1 MKKNI
6 EDEIPDITNLATKTT
21 LNAKI
26 SEVKGE
32 IANITNLMLLTLSL
46 ILLKIK
52 YLVLV
57 IQSKKTDYNTKINEI
72 EKKISDHNHDKYI
85 TTPEFNKLLSQNF
98 APRLMQANL
107 VTKTEFD
114 NKLTS
119 FNKRIT
125 SNKTKHL
132 EVRKKLESLI
142 TKDYNFS

>member
-57 IQSKKTDYNTKINEI
+57 IQSKKLTITQKLMKSKRKFLIIIMINILLPQNLISYCHKI
-72 EKKISDHNHDKYI
+72 
-85 TTPEFNKLLSQNF
+85 LLQ
-98 APRLMQANL
+98 
-107 VTKTEFD
+107 D
-114 NKLTS
+114 
-119 FNKRIT
+119 
-125 SNKTKHL
+125 
-132 EVRKKLESLI
+132 
-142 TKDYNFS
+142 